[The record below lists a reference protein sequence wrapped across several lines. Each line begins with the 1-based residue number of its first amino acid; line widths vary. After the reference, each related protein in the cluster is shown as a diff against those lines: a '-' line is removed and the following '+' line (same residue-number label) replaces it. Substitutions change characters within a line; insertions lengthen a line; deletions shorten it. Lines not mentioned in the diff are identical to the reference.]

1 MAELQTQREAPVPHR
16 QLPTLTVI
24 AIVTSVLAG
33 LALLAALLLAIYA
46 QHFGPQFVQVTL
58 FGHTFEYQHYVPAR
72 ALILAGA
79 LAIIA
84 VLLSLAAAEVTAAV
98 RTLAPERRL
107 QKELPPDVAR
117 LRSRVLGPT
126 ISALDIDNSAVVM
139 PSARPNTPAPQKLT
153 LTVLVPAHNEAATI
167 AATLD
172 SLMQQS
178 RTPQRIVVI
187 ADNCTDDTA
196 DIAREHGAD
205 VFFTVNNTL
214 KKAGGLNQWLTQ
226 SLPTADPH
234 DVFMVMDADTTL
246 VPGFLEVALG
256 RLETNPDYAAI
267 GGVFFG
273 EGGAGLVGALQR
285 NEYIRYARD
294 ISRRKGKVFVL
305 TGTASLFRAYAFQA
319 VADARGLIIP
329 GEAGQVYDTYAL
341 TEDNEITLALKTL
354 GAHMVS
360 PMQCRTITEVMPS
373 WQDLYKQ
380 RQRWQ
385 RGALENIGIYGVTRT
400 TIRYWGQQ
408 LGIGYGTI
416 ALNAYL
422 LLMII
427 TILAADGVRFMP
439 FWLALGS
446 IFVVEKVVTVWSG
459 GWRARLLALPLVI
472 EIGYDLF
479 LQFVFAKSLFDIATG
494 QKANWNHLQRTEET
508 P

>member
-1 MAELQTQREAPVPHR
+1 MAELETRSQTPVPHR
-16 QLPTLTVI
+16 QLPKLTII
-24 AIVTSVLAG
+24 AITTGVLAV
-33 LALLAALLLAIYA
+33 LALVAALILAKSGRTL
-46 QHFGPQFVQVTL
+46 GPQYINVTW
-58 FGHTFEYQHYVPAR
+58 FGHTFRYHHYVPAR
-72 ALILAGA
+72 VLLLAGG
-79 LAIIA
+79 LGIIA
-84 VLLSLAAAEVTAAV
+84 VLLGLAAAEATAAV

-107 QKELPPDVAR
+107 PQDLPPDVAR

-126 ISALDIDNSAVVM
+126 VEALDIDSAAMVM
-139 PSARPNTPAPQKLT
+139 PSARPAVPPPPTLT

-172 SLMQQS
+172 SLKQQS
-178 RTPQRIVVI
+178 RPPQRIVVI

-196 DIAREHGAD
+196 AIAQAHGAD
-205 VFFTVNNTL
+205 VFHTVNNKL
-214 KKAGGLNQWLTQ
+214 KKAGGLNQWLAQ
-226 SLPTADPH
+226 ALPGADPH
-234 DVFMVMDADTTL
+234 EVFMVMDADTIL

-256 RLETNPDYAAI
+256 RMEANPDYAAI

-285 NEYIRYARD
+285 NEYIRYSRD

-305 TGTASLFRAYAFQA
+305 TGTASLFRAYAFKA

-329 GEAGQVYDTYAL
+329 GEPGQVYDTFAL

-354 GAHMVS
+354 GARMVS
-360 PMQCRTITEVMPS
+360 PMQCRTITEVMPT
-373 WQDLYKQ
+373 WGDLYKQ

-385 RGALENIGIYGVTRT
+385 RGALENIGIYGLTRT

-422 LLMII
+422 LLMLI
-427 TILAADGVRFMP
+427 TILAADGVRFLW

-446 IFVVEKVVTVWSG
+446 IFVVERVVTVWSG
-459 GWRARLLALPLVI
+459 GWKARLLALPIVI

-479 LQFVFAKSLFDIATG
+479 LQFVFVKSIFDIATG

-508 P
+508 S